1 MAAVTA
7 DRFRHIERTLA
18 SGLRV
23 LVEENP
29 AARSAAVGFFV
40 ATGSRDETPEIEGV
54 SHFLE
59 HMAFKATKRR
69 SALEVSRELD
79 RMGSRANAYTSWER
93 TVYYA
98 QILPE
103 FAFEAMALIA
113 EMIDPAFLE
122 EDFATE
128 KQVILEEIEMYNDRP
143 EFLLFEALMEKRFA
157 AHPLAGRIL
166 GTRAS
171 IAGLSLEAMR
181 RYHAARYAP
190 HRLALAVAGAV
201 SADEVFAAAE
211 RLALPGGAELAA
223 SEPALSAGTGE
234 IRIARPQDARVQFIA
249 AWPGP
254 PRTSLRE
261 RYVANIVG
269 ILLGDE
275 EGSRLSWALTHTG
288 IAEGVDASGVSFRE
302 TGLFT
307 AGCSVSPDDA
317 GRAREIL
324 LAETRRLAAEPPR
337 GEEFERAR
345 TKFAARTMLGAESTM
360 GRMTG
365 LGNEALDEL
374 PYLGIRDELDLILS
388 ITESEAAVFAGRF
401 AAPPEVVATIGP
413 V

>member
-1 MAAVTA
+1 
-7 DRFRHIERTLA
+7 
-18 SGLRV
+18 
-23 LVEENP
+23 
-29 AARSAAVGFFV
+29 
-40 ATGSRDETPEIEGV
+40 
-54 SHFLE
+54 
-59 HMAFKATKRR
+59 
-69 SALEVSRELD
+69 
-79 RMGSRANAYTSWER
+79 MGSRANAYTSWER

-113 EMIDPAFLE
+113 EMIDPAFLP

-157 AHPLAGRIL
+157 PHPLAGRIL
-166 GTRAS
+166 GTRDS
-171 IAGLSLEAMR
+171 IAGLSLEAMKR
-181 RYHAARYAP
+181 HHAARYAP

-201 SADEVFAAAE
+201 EAEAIFAAAK
-211 RLALPGGAELAA
+211 RLALPGGGEREDYA
-223 SEPALSAGTGE
+223 PALPAGTGE
-234 IRIARPQDARVQFIA
+234 VRVARPKDARVQFVA
-249 AWPGP
+249 VWPGP

-261 RYVANIVG
+261 RYIANIVG

-288 IAEGVDASGVSFRE
+288 IAESVDASSVSFRE

-307 AGCSVSPDDA
+307 SGWAALPENAD
-317 GRAREIL
+317 RAREIL
-324 LAETRRLAAEPPR
+324 FAEIRRLSTEPPS

-345 TKFAARTMLGAESTM
+345 TKFAARTMLGSESTM

-374 PYLGIRDELDLILS
+374 PYLGIREELDLILS
-388 ITESEAAVFAGRF
+388 ITEAEAAAF
-401 AAPPEVVATIGP
+401 AARFTAAPEVVASIGP
-413 V
+413 I

>member
-1 MAAVTA
+1 MTA
-7 DRFRHIERTLA
+7 DRFRFVERTLD

-23 LVEENP
+23 LVEEIP
-29 AARSAAVGFFV
+29 ASLSAAVGFFV
-40 ATGSRDETPEIEGV
+40 ATGSRDERPEIEGV

-59 HMAFKATKRR
+59 HMSFKATKRR
-69 SALEVSRELD
+69 SAIEVSQALD

-103 FAFEAMALIA
+103 FTFEAMALIA
-113 EMIDPAFLE
+113 EMIDPAFLP
-122 EDFATE
+122 EDFAPE

-143 EFLLFEALMEKRFA
+143 EFLLFEALMERRFA
-157 AHPLAGRIL
+157 PHPLAGRIL

-171 IAGLSLEAMR
+171 ITGLTLEEMK

-190 HRLALAVAGAV
+190 SRLVLAVAGAV

-211 RLALPGGAELAA
+211 RLALPSGAEAA
-223 SEPALSAGTGE
+223 DFAPMLPAGTGE
-234 IRIARPQDARVQFIA
+234 IKVARPQDARVQFVA

-261 RYVANIVG
+261 RYIANIVG

-275 EGSRLSWALTHTG
+275 EGSRLSWTLTHTG
-288 IAEGVDASGVSFRE
+288 IAESIDASGVSFRE

-307 AGCSVSPDDA
+307 AGWSALPENA
-317 GRAREIL
+317 GRAREL
-324 LAETRRLAAEPPR
+324 LFAEIRRLAVEPPT

-345 TKFAARTMLGAESTM
+345 TKFAARTMLGSESTM

-374 PYLGIRDELDLILS
+374 PYFAIHEELDLILS
-388 ITESEAAVFAGRF
+388 ITEAEVAAFAERF
-401 AAPPEVVATIGP
+401 TAAPEVVASIGP